1 MPPRRWRGPIACT
14 CFPLRRTWVL
24 ARTGATKESVASFS
38 VVYVSPWLNQSFSV
52 LSARPV

>member
-1 MPPRRWRGPIACT
+1 MSPRRWRGPIACT